1 MICRLCPRNCGALR
15 TATEGQGL
23 CRMPETPLLARA
35 ALHHWEEPPISG
47 TRGSGTV
54 FFTGCPLGCV
64 FCQNG
69 DISHQNFGKPV
80 TEERLWDICQELIA
94 QGAHNINFVT
104 PTHYAHVLASL
115 LERPLPVPVVYNCG
129 GYEKVDTL
137 RTLEGK
143 VQIYLPDFKYL
154 DPAAAQR
161 YSGAPDY
168 PEVAAAAIQEMVRQA
183 GPCQFDENGLLTR
196 GVIIRHLIL
205 PGQVQGAKAVM
216 DWVAETF
223 PPHTVLFSLMSQYTP
238 WGDLSQVPEINR
250 RLRRGEMQSAQDYMA
265 ALGLDGFTQERTSA
279 KEEYTPP
286 FDLTGL

>member
-1 MICRLCPRNCGALR
+1 MICEQCPRRCGALR
-15 TATEGQGL
+15 TPEEGRGL
-23 CRMPETPLLARA
+23 CRMPSLPVLARA

-69 DISHQNFGKPV
+69 DISQRNFGKPV
-80 TEERLWDICQELIA
+80 TEERLWEICQELIA

-129 GYEKVDTL
+129 GYERLDTL
-137 RTLEGK
+137 RMLEGK

-168 PEVAAAAIQEMVRQA
+168 PEAASAAIREMVRQT
-183 GPCQFDENGLLTR
+183 GPCRFDENGLLTR

-205 PGQVQGAKAVM
+205 PGQVNGAKAVM
-216 DWVAETF
+216 DWVAREF
-223 PPHTVLFSLMSQYTP
+223 PPGTVLFSLMSQYTP
-238 WGDLSQVPEINR
+238 WGDLSSCPQLNR
-250 RLRRGEMQSAQDYMA
+250 RLRRGEIRAAQDYMTS
-265 ALGLDGFTQERTSA
+265 LGLDGFTQERTSA
-279 KEEYTPP
+279 REEYTPP
-286 FDLTGL
+286 FDLTGI

>member
-1 MICRLCPRNCGALR
+1 MICEQCPRRCGALR
-15 TATEGQGL
+15 TPEEGRGL
-23 CRMPETPLLARA
+23 CRMPSLPVLARA

-69 DISHQNFGKPV
+69 DISQRNFGKPV
-80 TEERLWDICQELIA
+80 TEERLWEICQELIA

-129 GYEKVDTL
+129 GYERLDTL
-137 RTLEGK
+137 RMLEGK

-168 PEVAAAAIQEMVRQA
+168 PEAASAAIREMVHQT
-183 GPCQFDENGLLTR
+183 GPCRFDENGLLTR

-205 PGQVQGAKAVM
+205 PGQVNGAKAVM
-216 DWVAETF
+216 DWVAREF
-223 PPHTVLFSLMSQYTP
+223 PPGMVLFSLMSQYTP
-238 WGDLSQVPEINR
+238 WGDLSSCPQLNR
-250 RLRRGEMQSAQDYMA
+250 RLRRGEIRAAQDYMVS
-265 ALGLDGFTQERTSA
+265 LGLDGFTQERTSA
-279 KEEYTPP
+279 REEYTPP
-286 FDLTGL
+286 FDLTGI

>member
-15 TATEGQGL
+15 TSTEGQGL

-69 DISHQNFGKPV
+69 DISQRNFGKPV

-137 RTLEGK
+137 RALEGK

-168 PEVAAAAIQEMVRQA
+168 PEVASAAIQEMVRQT
-183 GPCQFDENGLLTR
+183 GPCQFDEDGLLTR

-238 WGDLSQVPEINR
+238 WGDLSQVPEVNR

-286 FDLTGL
+286 FDLTGV

>member
-15 TATEGQGL
+15 TPTEGQGL

-47 TRGSGTV
+47 TRGSGTI

-64 FCQNG
+64 FCQNR
-69 DISHQNFGKPV
+69 DISRGNFGKPV
-80 TEERLWDICQELIA
+80 TQARLRDICQALIH

-104 PTHYAHVLASL
+104 PTHYAHVLSSL

-137 RTLEGK
+137 RNLEGK

-154 DPAAAQR
+154 DPAVAGR

-168 PEVAAAAIQEMVRQA
+168 PEVAAAAIREMVRQT
-183 GPCQFDENGLLTR
+183 GPCRFDENGLLTR

-205 PGQVQGAKAVM
+205 PGQVNGARAVM
-216 DWVAETF
+216 DWVAENF
-223 PPHTVLFSLMSQYTP
+223 PPRTVLFSLMSQYTP
-238 WGDLSQVPEINR
+238 WGDLSRAPELNR
-250 RLRRGEMQSAQDYMA
+250 RLRRGEMRAAQDYMA
-265 ALGLDGFTQERTSA
+265 ALGLEGFTQERTSA

-286 FDLTGL
+286 FDLTGV

>member
-15 TATEGQGL
+15 TPTEGQGL

-69 DISHQNFGKPV
+69 DISQKNFGKPV
-80 TEERLWDICQELIA
+80 TEARLWDICQALIA

-137 RTLEGK
+137 RALEGK

-154 DPAAAQR
+154 DPGAAAR

-168 PEVAAAAIQEMVRQA
+168 PVAAAAAIREMVRQT
-183 GPCQFDENGLLTR
+183 GPCRFDGNGLLTR

-205 PGQVQGAKAVM
+205 PGQVNGAKAVM

-223 PPHTVLFSLMSQYTP
+223 PPHTVFFSLMRQYNP
-238 WGDLSQVPEINR
+238 WGDLSQVPEVNR
-250 RLRRGEMQSAQDYMA
+250 RLRRGEMRAAQDYMA

-286 FDLTGL
+286 FDLTGV

>member
-1 MICRLCPRNCGALR
+1 MICRLCPRNCGAVR

-104 PTHYAHVLASL
+104 PTHYTHVLSSL

-137 RTLEGK
+137 RALEGK

-154 DPAAAQR
+154 DPATAQR

-168 PEVAAAAIQEMVRQA
+168 PEVAAAAIQEMVRQT

-238 WGDLSQVPEINR
+238 WGDLSQVPEVNR
-250 RLRRGEMQSAQDYMA
+250 KLRRGEIRAAQDYMA

-286 FDLTGL
+286 FDLTGV

>member
-69 DISHQNFGKPV
+69 DISQRNFGKPV

-168 PEVAAAAIQEMVRQA
+168 PEVASAAIQEMVRQT

-216 DWVAETF
+216 DWVAGTF

-238 WGDLSQVPEINR
+238 WGDLSQVPEVNR